1 MREVGD
7 PGLMQTIDLWVQRV
21 DKGLYVKRSEIEAVY
36 ADLLPRLTDLKPYR
50 ADYAAYTPQP
60 VANYDQYAATALQA
74 EVQQQAAPYVAP
86 AESTLQPY
94 VAPEYPSDPLVLE
107 LSVPYVEVHVN
118 DLLQF
123 DVKANRRCELQVL
136 YVEETK
142 TVEELPPE
150 VLGPAYLEAGETRRI
165 PVAGSGFQLRFDTP
179 GRGET
184 MVAFCREGGLAEKRI
199 SAQGAIDYAND
210 RFQPLSR
217 GLVIERTQT
226 VAQDNGQS
234 ATNAVT
240 FNVSQ

>member
-1 MREVGD
+1 
-7 PGLMQTIDLWVQRV
+7 
-21 DKGLYVKRSEIEAVY
+21 
-36 ADLLPRLTDLKPYR
+36 RLTDLKPYR
-50 ADYAAYTPQP
+50 ADYAVYTPQP
-60 VANYDQYAATALQA
+60 VQNYDQYAATALQA
-74 EVQQQAAPYVAP
+74 EVQQQAASYVVP